1 MTFEEFA
8 AARLQALLRYA
19 VMLTGDVHLAEDV
32 VQETMVRAQ
41 LRWRRV
47 AAADVPELYVRRM
60 LTNAFID
67 ARRGPW
73 LRRVTLRAMDDEPFA
88 PPARGRVVHDPAA
101 ALAERDEVWALLGR
115 LPARQR
121 AAMVLRYYEDLSD
134 AEIARVLDC
143 AVGTVRSQISRALA
157 TLRGHLDGATLTTNV
172 RTGGEAR

>member
-19 VMLTGDVHLAEDV
+19 VMLTGDVHLAEDL

-47 AAADVPELYVRRM
+47 SAADFPELYVRRM

-73 LRRVTLRAMDDEPFA
+73 LSRVALRAVDDEPPGA
-88 PPARGRVVHDPAA
+88 HRRGPVVGDPAA
-101 ALAERDEVWALLGR
+101 VLAERDEVWALLGR

-121 AAMVLRYYEDLSD
+121 AAMVLRFYEDLGD

-143 AVGTVRSQISRALA
+143 AVGTVRSYISRAL
-157 TLRGHLDGATLTTNV
+157 TSLRGQLDGAALTTNPSPA
-172 RTGGEAR
+172 GELR